1 MTGRILGRRAR
12 RGQAMVEFT
21 FVGIPIIFTLLSVFE
36 ISRGMWNYH
45 TLAHA
50 VKSGVRYTVVHGH
63 NCDPAVHPAPA
74 LNSCLV
80 TVGNVATVIR
90 DAGVGLDLNQTTLT
104 FRTLNPDGTVK
115 GTVASCALAA
125 CQGNTTRWP
134 PNDGSNQK
142 GSLVRI
148 DVQTVFRS
156 AIAMLWPGSSPVS
169 VTATNLGASSS
180 DAMQF

>member
-1 MTGRILGRRAR
+1 MTGRTSARRTQ

-21 FVGIPIIFTLLSVFE
+21 MVGIPIIFTLVSVFE

-50 VKSGVRYTVVHGH
+50 AKSGMRYTIVHGR
-63 NCDPAVHPAPA
+63 NCDPALHPAPA

-80 TVGNVATVIR
+80 TVGNIAAVIK
-90 DAGVGLDLNQTTLT
+90 DAGVGLDLEQTTLT

-115 GTVASCALAA
+115 GTVGPCTLTA
-125 CQGNTTRWP
+125 CQGNTTQWP

-142 GSLVRI
+142 GSLIRI
-148 DVQTVFRS
+148 DAKTVFRS

-169 VTATNLGASSS
+169 VTVTNLGASSS